1 LTVYLDIVASGVLTG
16 LVYGLMA
23 LGLSVIFGVVRVVN
37 FAHGEL
43 TVAAMYMAW
52 VMAGSLGVD
61 PILTLP
67 LIAAALFA
75 IGYALQRHL
84 VEPFIG
90 RPEHEQFML
99 LLAVSIIVLNGL
111 LLVFGPDAR
120 HVAVDYAY
128 DSFELGPML
137 LDTVRVY
144 AAAAAMVL
152 ALGLYLFFRF
162 TDLGTAI
169 RACADNLLGAQV
181 VGLDVRRLYALT
193 FGLGCALVGASGTL
207 MVLMRD
213 ATPILAVQLTLLAF
227 IVVIIGGLGSMAGAL
242 VGGVLIGVS
251 EALAGFLLMP
261 SLKSLFSYGLLI
273 LVLLLR
279 PEGLMGRRA

>member
-1 LTVYLDIVASGVLTG
+1 MTVYLDIVASGVLTG